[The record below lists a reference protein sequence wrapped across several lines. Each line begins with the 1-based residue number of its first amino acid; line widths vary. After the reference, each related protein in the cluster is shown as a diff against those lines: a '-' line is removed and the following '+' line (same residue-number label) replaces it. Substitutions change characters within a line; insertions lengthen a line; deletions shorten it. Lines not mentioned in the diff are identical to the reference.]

1 MVNEIQYNELHKV
14 RKLLK
19 NKFKFK
25 LKTVASIRIMSVL
38 IFAGKVIEGDRTQR
52 KASQQVEKRKREFE
66 EPVKREPAEEQKIES
81 HVEGFERKERKSST
95 K

>member
-1 MVNEIQYNELHKV
+1 MSFMSYRYCFKINCFF
-14 RKLLK
+14 LLK
-19 NKFKFK
+19 RVTSIK
-25 LKTVASIRIMSVL
+25 LISVSN
-38 IFAGKVIEGDRTQR
+38 FSGKATEGDRTQR

-66 EPVKREPAEEQKIES
+66 EPLKREPAEEQKVES

>member
-1 MVNEIQYNELHKV
+1 
-14 RKLLK
+14 
-19 NKFKFK
+19 
-25 LKTVASIRIMSVL
+25 MSVL
-38 IFAGKVIEGDRTQR
+38 IFFAGKVIEGNRTQR

-66 EPVKREPAEEQKIES
+66 ESLKREPAEEQKIES